1 MINWNY
7 TKFTILTTILT
18 VSLSTKALPVFDGEF
33 SCTETAK
40 ADQYIRDFRINVQSF
55 GGKEL
60 CNSSIDT
67 KKLFND
73 FQIIEDGKFN
83 TQGSNILIRN
93 IINSDQYYSWLR
105 SQTEGIERGNDIPY
119 ATAYNS
125 NGYFTMQ
132 DGWAMLSTLGR
143 VGVVIHEARHTDGYR
158 HIPCTQ
164 GPYQGISMAGCDSEY
179 EYSGSHA
186 VEMEYYARVVA
197 QGENFHPLYKK
208 MARLMAMGRTNF
220 VFNKP
225 VIQAREALF
234 LIKADNSGALL
245 IDGNQVL
252 TRELAG
258 QGLLKRSSFGPTL
271 LTPERAWA
279 LDPYEWIGDTRPTE
293 DGYSYFKLITT
304 PGKNLP
310 TDFKVV
316 DFEEFDVGIKRFAV
330 ILDQQGRFT
339 QFNFQ
344 KGKWENSKTSGFNPK
359 TFKTRLWNNQ
369 KGVYGINAE
378 NQVVQYSEK
387 SQNFQS
393 SLVGTWPSHIAN
405 YFENPENK
413 ELLQLTTDGDLQIAS
428 GQTWEKTQGIK
439 FSQGANIPLYNAFV
453 VKTNSP

>member
-1 MINWNY
+1 MINWNRI
-7 TKFTILTTILT
+7 KLL
-18 VSLSTKALPVFDGEF
+18 LSTGLIAYSITGNTLPVFDNEF
-33 SCTETAK
+33 ACTDAAK
-40 ADQYIRDFRINVQSF
+40 ADQYIRDFRINIQSF

-60 CNSSIDT
+60 CNSAIDS

-73 FQIIEDGKFN
+73 FQIIEEGKFN
-83 TQGSNILIRN
+83 TKGSNLLIRN
-93 IINSDQYYSWLR
+93 IINPDQYYSWLR
-105 SQTEGIERGNDIPY
+105 SQTEGVERGNDVPY

-164 GPYQGISMAGCDSEY
+164 GPYQGISMAGCDTNY
-179 EYSGSHA
+179 EYAGSHA

-245 IDGNQVL
+245 IDGDQVFN
-252 TRELAG
+252 REIAG
-258 QGLLKRSSFGPTL
+258 QGVLKRTSFGPTL
-271 LTPERAWA
+271 LSQDRAWA
-279 LDPYEWIGDTRPTE
+279 LDPYEWVGDTRPTE

-310 TDFKVV
+310 GDFKLV
-316 DFEEFDVGIKRFAV
+316 DFEEFDIGPKRFSV

-344 KGKWENSKTSGFNPK
+344 KGRWENTKTSGFNPK
-359 TFKTRLWNNQ
+359 SFKTRLWNNQ
-369 KGVYGINAE
+369 KGIFGVNDQ
-378 NQVVQYSEK
+378 NQVVQYSE
-387 SQNFQS
+387 SAQNFQTT
-393 SLVGTWPSHIAN
+393 LIGTWPSNIVN
-405 YFENPENK
+405 YFESPENK
-413 ELLQLTTDGDLQIAS
+413 ELLQLTTDGDLQTSS
-428 GQTWEKTQGIK
+428 GQTWSKTQGIK
-439 FSQGANIPLYNAFV
+439 FSQGANVPLYNAFA
-453 VKTNSP
+453 VKGNTL